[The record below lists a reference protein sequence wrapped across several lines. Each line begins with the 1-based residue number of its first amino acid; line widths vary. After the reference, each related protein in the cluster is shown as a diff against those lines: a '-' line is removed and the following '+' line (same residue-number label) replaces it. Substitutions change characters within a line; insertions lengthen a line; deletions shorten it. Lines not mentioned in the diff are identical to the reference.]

1 MNIEET
7 KISIRNL
14 VDGYEASEDSGIIG
28 YGGMLDIR
36 PPYQR
41 EFIHENNVSF
51 QTGLMESV
59 YYQRP
64 INLVYFAD
72 MGDGSYELLDG
83 QQRIITISRF
93 VLENLCM
100 ITLEDGKGY
109 FWTNLS
115 DQDREKILGYELN
128 VYICTG
134 TQKELMKWFQ
144 TINTGAQALS
154 NQELRNSLYPGPWV
168 TSAKFWFTKK
178 GNQARMCS
186 KYMSGNRERQD
197 HLERIIQWKI
207 GSAKDDAIR
216 QFMAEH
222 QMKPSAENLWNY
234 FVSLDE
240 WISHLFD
247 HDQSMKSVD
256 WGKLYTEYSRNE
268 YDSIYVKSRQDALL
282 KDDEVTDNKGVYEY
296 ILSGETKESL
306 LNLRKFPNRIR
317 EKFHK
322 KQDGKCAYCLK
333 EIKLHQAHADH
344 ITPWSAGGKTE
355 EDNCQILCRDCN
367 LSKSNKQ

>member
-1 MNIEET
+1 MKIEET
-7 KISIRNL
+7 KIPIRDL

-41 EFIHENNVSF
+41 EFIHEKNVGF

-93 VLENLCM
+93 VHENLCM

-109 FWTNLS
+109 YWTNLS
-115 DQDREKILGYELN
+115 DQDREKILGYELH

-134 TQKELMKWFQ
+134 TQKDLMKWFQ

-168 TSAKFWFTKK
+168 TSAKFWFTKR

-186 KYMSGNRERQD
+186 KYMSGKRERQE
-197 HLERIIQWKI
+197 HLERIIRWKI
-207 GSAKDDAIR
+207 GSAKDDDIR
-216 QFMAEH
+216 EFMAEH
-222 QMKPSAENLWNY
+222 QKKPNAEDLWKY
-234 FVSLDE
+234 FLV
-240 WISHLFD
+240 
-247 HDQSMKSVD
+247 
-256 WGKLYTEYSRNE
+256 
-268 YDSIYVKSRQDALL
+268 RQANWQN
-282 KDDEVTDNKGVYEY
+282 VA
-296 ILSGETKESL
+296 GES
-306 LNLRKFPNRIR
+306 PVV
-317 EKFHK
+317 
-322 KQDGKCAYCLK
+322 
-333 EIKLHQAHADH
+333 
-344 ITPWSAGGKTE
+344 
-355 EDNCQILCRDCN
+355 
-367 LSKSNKQ
+367 